1 MYVPVVTHIPACCP
15 CSSRFF
21 TISYFSQRGI
31 CNPDFPSKRTGL
43 PCPASLDLTFFF
55 FLLFVCLGSL
65 APLWQGPS
73 FNHDQ
78 ILPVHTCV
86 WTSNA
91 LLSLGPQSANAS
103 FLSLPTCCWRRRGR
117 PAIPWASSSH
127 QGPISCFTRR
137 KTQVRGAAHER
148 YSREQT
154 LLGSREQG
162 PCCAVYFLSGKKAT
176 WWCFQRFP
184 VVPLRSESQAICSH
198 FSIKCP
204 TGMIHCNSHCSYCL
218 SQ

>member
-55 FLLFVCLGSL
+55 LLFVCLGSL

-91 LLSLGPQSANAS
+91 LLSLGPQSANAN
-103 FLSLPTCCWRRRGR
+103 FLSLPTCCWRRRKEAAQRSPGPHLVIR
-117 PAIPWASSSH
+117 VPSPALRGGKLKSEELP
-127 QGPISCFTRR
+127 TRDILEN
-137 KTQVRGAAHER
+137 KH
-148 YSREQT
+148 Y
-154 LLGSREQG
+154 
-162 PCCAVYFLSGKKAT
+162 
-176 WWCFQRFP
+176 
-184 VVPLRSESQAICSH
+184 
-198 FSIKCP
+198 
-204 TGMIHCNSHCSYCL
+204 
-218 SQ
+218 